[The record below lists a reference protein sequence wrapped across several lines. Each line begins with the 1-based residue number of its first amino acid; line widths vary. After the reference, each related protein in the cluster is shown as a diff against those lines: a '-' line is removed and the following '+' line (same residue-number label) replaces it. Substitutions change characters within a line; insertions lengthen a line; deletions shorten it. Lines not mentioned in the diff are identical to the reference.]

1 MTIVKFQVN
10 SGQEKKVSSKIVLTQ
25 PISVQTDHRLHIQY
39 AQARHGIR
47 KVLFFFWLF
56 CTACGV
62 SVPQPGIK
70 PMPSTL
76 QVQNQGRPRYWYL
89 VLHDLTNSAIKV
101 L

>member
-47 KVLFFFWLF
+47 KVLFFFL
-56 CTACGV
+56 A
-62 SVPQPGIK
+62 
-70 PMPSTL
+70 
-76 QVQNQGRPRYWYL
+76 
-89 VLHDLTNSAIKV
+89 VLHGMWGLSSPTRDQTHALYIASAEPGKTKILV
-101 L
+101 FSIT